1 MQLLTLEFM
10 AARERERVRK
20 DEKRQSQQ
28 ARASRG
34 VALAI
39 DQGSALG
46 VHVEGEDLDQYIK
59 SLELTWLRRNIRRV
73 GSVRWGGAWKSL

>member
-20 DEKRQSQQ
+20 DENRQSQP

-46 VHVEGEDLDQYIK
+46 VHVKGEDLDQYIK
-59 SLELTWLRRNIRRV
+59 SLELTWLWRNIRRV